1 MDVQRFRDSRQQ
13 KLDEFKQKYSFLR
26 SQYSRT
32 LLAAIQ
38 EPEPQSQQE
47 MIAQLL
53 TVNAEMVDE
62 LKTILGELNRG
73 QDSFSPKTINE
84 LTNYLIQYQK
94 DYAEIEKSRDRAN
107 TLKMIHS
114 QQSGQLSSATT
125 MFNIY
130 LGVLIFLA
138 FLVAYLVIR
147 SSWVTDIVTATGQ
160 AVTGMTQSVSQAVA
174 PQQ

>member
-32 LLAAIQ
+32 LLSAIQ
-38 EPEPQSQQE
+38 EPDPQSQQE

-84 LTNYLIQYQK
+84 LTNDLIQYQK
-94 DYAEIEKSRDRAN
+94 DYAEIEKSRDRVN

-147 SSWVTDIVTATGQ
+147 SSWVTDAVTA
-160 AVTGMTQSVSQAVA
+160 VTQSVSQVVA

>member
-26 SQYSRT
+26 SQYSTT
-32 LLAAIQ
+32 LLSAIQ
-38 EPEPQSQQE
+38 EPDPQSQQE

-53 TVNAEMVDE
+53 SVNAEMVDE
-62 LKTILGELNRG
+62 LKTILADLNRG
-73 QDSFSPKTINE
+73 QDSFNPKTIGE
-84 LTNYLIQYQK
+84 LTNDLIQYQK
-94 DYAEIEKSRDRAN
+94 DYAEIEKSRDRVG

-114 QQSGQLSSATT
+114 QQSGQLNSATT

-130 LGVLIFLA
+130 VGVLIALA

-147 SSWVTDIVTATGQ
+147 SSWVTSIFTATTQ
-160 AVTGMTQSVSQAVA
+160 AVSQVVA

>member
-26 SQYSRT
+26 SQYSTT

-38 EPEPQSQQE
+38 EPDPQSQQE

-84 LTNYLIQYQK
+84 LTNDLIQYQK
-94 DYAEIEKSRDRAN
+94 DYAEIEKSRDRVN

-160 AVTGMTQSVSQAVA
+160 AVTGMTQSVSQAVT

>member
-13 KLDEFKQKYSFLR
+13 KLDDFKQKYSFLR

-38 EPEPQSQQE
+38 EPDPQSQQE
-47 MIAQLL
+47 MITQLL
-53 TVNAEMVDE
+53 AINAEMVDE
-62 LKTILGELNRG
+62 LKTILGDLNRG
-73 QDSFSPKTINE
+73 QDSFSPKTIGE
-84 LTNYLIQYQK
+84 LTNDLIQYQK
-94 DYAEIEKSRDRAN
+94 DYAEIEKSRDRVN

-147 SSWVTDIVTATGQ
+147 SSWVTDVVTATTQ
-160 AVTGMTQSVSQAVA
+160 AVTQVVT